1 MPDPDATKRGDAM
14 FGFQKFMLRGGL
26 TGAIL
31 IGGAPAL
38 AAGALAI
45 FGTVQVEQR
54 VAAADGTTR
63 IVLVAPKHVVP
74 GDRLI
79 FTLRYRNG
87 GAQPLG
93 DVVLANPLPRGVAYR
108 AVLPGT
114 PEPEVSVDGTHYA
127 ALAALRIGARAATVQ
142 DVVAVRWR
150 LARPVAAGASGSLAF
165 TGAVK

>member
-1 MPDPDATKRGDAM
+1 M
-14 FGFQKFMLRGGL
+14 FGIQKFMLRGGAV
-26 TGAIL
+26 GAIL
-31 IGGAPAL
+31 IGGAPVL

-45 FGTVQVEQR
+45 VGTVQVEQR
-54 VAAADGTTR
+54 IAASDGTTR
-63 IVLVAPKHVVP
+63 VVLVAPKHVVP

-87 GAQPLG
+87 GTQPLS

-114 PEPEVSVDGTHYA
+114 PEPELSVDGTHYG
-127 ALAALRIGARAATVQ
+127 ALSALRVAGRVATAQ

-150 LARPVAAGASGSLAF
+150 LTRPVAAGASGSVAF
-165 TGAVK
+165 AGAVK